1 MARRKKNATA
11 KQKENLNVLLKEEV
25 VHQGCESEIQ
35 AIAAVAN
42 KKVRIVYTF
51 GYGRY
56 FCPNGH
62 GWTSYRACIT
72 FDMKNLCVSKMW
84 RQYCRSCPEVGVTPE
99 FKATEQKAVVV
110 DTIKRFFERINNGP
124 QEKRTNSKS
133 EVKPHLRHLCEVCR
147 SGLLCL

>member
-1 MARRKKNATA
+1 MNFVGML
-11 KQKENLNVLLKEEV
+11 Q
-25 VHQGCESEIQ
+25 QIQ

-84 RQYCRSCPEVGVTPE
+84 RQCEYYSNIESRLMYDYKMCPFSDSTCL
-99 FKATEQKAVVV
+99 
-110 DTIKRFFERINNGP
+110 IKSSFIF
-124 QEKRTNSKS
+124 
-133 EVKPHLRHLCEVCR
+133 
-147 SGLLCL
+147 